1 MIKSMTSFGRARD
14 TVAGK
19 DITVEIK
26 SVNSRYFDCNVK
38 ISRMYGFLEEKI
50 KSYMQTNGLSRG
62 KVEVYVGVDVIDSVG
77 GEVLYDSAYAA
88 SYLAALCRLRDEF
101 GLKDDISVMRLA
113 QNRDIF
119 MVKKPEDDLESDWR
133 DIREVFDRALDAFVS
148 GRESEGANLEADIR
162 AKMDGIKKIVDEIE
176 ILSVADIAEYKGKLE
191 ARLRQILGDN
201 KIDLDEQRILTEC
214 AIFADKIAIDEEL
227 VRLRSHFKTF
237 EEILAST
244 DPVGRKLDFL
254 LQELNR
260 ETNTIGSKCNSA
272 AIARHIVNVK
282 SELEKI
288 REQIQNIE

>member
-1 MIKSMTSFGRARD
+1 MVKSMTSFGRARE

-50 KSYMQTNGLSRG
+50 KSYMQANGLSRG

-77 GEVLYDSAYAA
+77 GEVLYDSAYAK
-88 SYLAALCRLRDEF
+88 SYLEALYRLRDEF
-101 GLKDDISVMRLA
+101 SLKDDISVMRLA
-113 QNRDIF
+113 QNREIF
-119 MVKKPEDDLESDWR
+119 MIKKPEDDLDSDWQV
-133 DIREVFDRALDAFVS
+133 IKSVFDKALDAFVA
-148 GRESEGANLEADIR
+148 GRESEGANLESDIR
-162 AKMDGIKKIVDEIE
+162 AKMEGIKKIVDEVE
-176 ILSVADIAEYKGKLE
+176 ILSVGEIGEYKNKLE
-191 ARLRQILGDN
+191 GRLRQILSDN
-201 KIDLDEQRILTEC
+201 KITLDEQRILTEC
-214 AIFADKIAIDEEL
+214 AIFADKVAIDEEL

-272 AIARHIVNVK
+272 PIARHIVDIK

>member
-1 MIKSMTSFGRARD
+1 MTSFGRARD

-88 SYLAALCRLRDEF
+88 SYLNALYRLRDEF

-119 MVKKPEDDLESDWR
+119 TVKKPEDDLEGDWR
-133 DIREVFDRALDAFVS
+133 DIREVFDRALDAFVA

-162 AKMDGIKKIVDEIE
+162 QKMDGIQKIVNEIE
-176 ILSVADIAEYKGKLE
+176 ILSVADIAEYQGKLE
-191 ARLRQILGDN
+191 QRIRQLLGDN
-201 KIDLDEQRILTEC
+201 QIEIDEQRILTEC
-214 AIFADKIAIDEEL
+214 AIFADKIAIDEEI
-227 VRLRSHFKTF
+227 VRLRSHYKTF
-237 EEILAST
+237 EEILTST

-254 LQELNR
+254 LQEINR
-260 ETNTIGSKCNSA
+260 ETNTIGSKCNNA
-272 AIARHIVNVK
+272 QIARYIVEVK

>member
-50 KSYMQTNGLSRG
+50 KTYMQTNGLSRG

-113 QNRDIF
+113 QNREIF

-133 DIREVFDRALDAFVS
+133 DIREVFDRALDAFVA
-148 GRESEGANLEADIR
+148 GRESEGANLESDIR
-162 AKMDGIKKIVDEIE
+162 AKMEGIKLIVDEIE
-176 ILSVADIAEYKGKLE
+176 ILSVADIAEYKAKLE
-191 ARLRQILGDN
+191 ARLRQMLGDN
-201 KIDLDEQRILTEC
+201 KIELDEQRILTEC
-214 AIFADKIAIDEEL
+214 AIFADKIAIDEEI

-254 LQELNR
+254 LQEINR

-272 AIARHIVNVK
+272 EIARHIVNVK

>member
-1 MIKSMTSFGRARD
+1 MIKSMTSFGRARE

-50 KSYMQTNGLSRG
+50 KAYMQSNGLSRG
-62 KVEVYVGVDVIDSVG
+62 KVDVYVGIDVVDSVG
-77 GEVLYDSAYAA
+77 GEVLYDSAYAK
-88 SYLAALCRLRDEF
+88 SYLEALMRLRDEF
-101 GLKDDISVMRLA
+101 DLKDDITVMRLA

-119 MVKKPEDDLESDWR
+119 TVKKPEDDLEGDWR
-133 DIREVFDRALDAFVS
+133 DIRVVFDKALDAFVA

-162 AKMDGIKKIVDEIE
+162 AKMKGIGKMVDEVE
-176 ILSVADIAEYKGKLE
+176 ILSVADIADYKNKLE
-191 ARLRQILGDN
+191 TRLRQILGDN
-201 KIDLDEQRILTEC
+201 KIELDDARILTEC

-227 VRLRSHFKTF
+227 VRLHSHFKTF
-237 EEILAST
+237 EEILSS
-244 DPVGRKLDFL
+244 DEPVGRKLDFL
-254 LQELNR
+254 LQEINR

-272 AIARHIVNVK
+272 AIARYVVDIK

>member
-1 MIKSMTSFGRARD
+1 MTSFGRARD

>member
-14 TVAGK
+14 TVGGK

-119 MVKKPEDDLESDWR
+119 MVKKPEDDLESDWS
-133 DIREVFDRALDAFVS
+133 DIREVFDRALDAFVA

-162 AKMDGIKKIVDEIE
+162 AKMAGIKLVVDEIE
-176 ILSVADIAEYKGKLE
+176 ILSVGDIAEYKGKLE
-191 ARLRQILGDN
+191 ARLRQMLGDN
-201 KIDLDEQRILTEC
+201 KLELDEQRILTEC
-214 AIFADKIAIDEEL
+214 AIFADKIAIDEEI

-237 EEILAST
+237 EEILESR

-254 LQELNR
+254 LQEINR

-272 AIARHIVNVK
+272 EIARHIVNVK

>member
-1 MIKSMTSFGRARD
+1 MVKSMTSFGRARE

-50 KSYMQTNGLSRG
+50 KSYMQANGLSRG
-62 KVEVYVGVDVIDSVG
+62 KVEVYIGVDVIDSVG
-77 GEVLYDSAYAA
+77 GEVLYDSAYAK
-88 SYLAALCRLRDEF
+88 SYLEALYRLRDEF
-101 GLKDDISVMRLA
+101 SLKDDISVMRLA
-113 QNRDIF
+113 QNREIF
-119 MVKKPEDDLESDWR
+119 MIKKPEDDLESDWQV
-133 DIREVFDRALDAFVS
+133 IRGVFDKALDAFVT
-148 GRESEGANLEADIR
+148 GRESEGANLESDIR
-162 AKMDGIKKIVDEIE
+162 AKMEGIKKIVDEIE
-176 ILSVADIAEYKGKLE
+176 ILSVADIAEYKNKLE
-191 ARLRQILGDN
+191 TRLRQILGDN

-214 AIFADKIAIDEEL
+214 AIFADKIAIDEEI

-237 EEILAST
+237 EEILASS

-272 AIARHIVNVK
+272 PIARYIVEVK